1 MCRNNSR
8 RAWTKISKHLITKRP
23 VVTQDVTNIQ
33 LNSTLLV
40 TYVEVL
46 FWMMLKAFSLF
57 FFYID
62 SLYFFSLFFN
72 LNLLTLIGG

>member
-40 TYVEVL
+40 TYVDVL
-46 FWMMLKAFSLF
+46 FWMMLKAFYFFLYRLTLF
-57 FFYID
+57 FF
-62 SLYFFSLFFN
+62 FFFN